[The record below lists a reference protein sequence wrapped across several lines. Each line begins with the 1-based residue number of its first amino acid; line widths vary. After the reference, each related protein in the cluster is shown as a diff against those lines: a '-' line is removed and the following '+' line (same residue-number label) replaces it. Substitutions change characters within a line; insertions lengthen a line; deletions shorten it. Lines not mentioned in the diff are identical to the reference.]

1 MFEECVGEGEW
12 VARERAQG
20 EALFI
25 PDPIQ
30 AKTQANLLF
39 PVKSWFNPL
48 AVTAPERSYCS
59 DLATLRGALWQV
71 WKGGSLRGRLI
82 VRRQLL
88 LYGNGD

>member
-1 MFEECVGEGEW
+1 MSMSNPLFEGCVGEGEW

-39 PVKSWFNPL
+39 PVKSWFNPFVL
-48 AVTAPERSYCS
+48 LGHRFICVTIQ
-59 DLATLRGALWQV
+59 ALV
-71 WKGGSLRGRLI
+71 
-82 VRRQLL
+82 
-88 LYGNGD
+88 